1 MKSSAASSRSS
12 RNNDMYLADYHI
24 HSTCSPDGKLSMA
37 EIAGIAVQ
45 RGLQE
50 ICITDH
56 VDTYDWHS
64 GEKRTNYDW
73 EKAFAQYREAVERWG
88 DRIAVKLG
96 AELSGVVRYP
106 DEADC
111 LMRRGRDLDFVIGSV
126 HLAAEK
132 FDWFDLYFIKEHDMP
147 YYRDLIEHYLRDT
160 VTLARWGRFHVLGHM
175 TLPLRYLHEHLGIDM
190 TFDDYMDAVEEI
202 FRIIIPKGIGI
213 ECNTNRGGMP
223 LPYDTI
229 LRRYREMGG
238 EVITL
243 GSDAHASEHIGCAIA
258 ARQQLL
264 RDCGFRYF
272 TTFTKGEPTFRPL

>member
-1 MKSSAASSRSS
+1 MKSSAVSSRSS
-12 RNNDMYLADYHI
+12 RNKMYLADYHI

-37 EIAGIAVQ
+37 EIAEVAVQ

-64 GEKRTNYDW
+64 GEVRTDYDW
-73 EKAFAQYREAVERWG
+73 EKAFRQHREAVERWG

-106 DEADC
+106 NEADY
-111 LMRRGRDLDFVIGSV
+111 LMQRRKELDFVIGSI

-132 FDWFDLYFIKEHDMP
+132 FDWFDLYFIKEHDMD
-147 YYRDLIEHYLRDT
+147 YYRDLITHYLCDMM
-160 VTLARWGRFHVLGHM
+160 TLARWGQFNVLGHM
-175 TLPLRYLHEHLGIDM
+175 TLPLRYLHDHLQVDM

-223 LPYDTI
+223 LPDEKI
-229 LRRYREMGG
+229 LRLYREMGG
-238 EVITL
+238 EIITL
-243 GSDAHASEHIGCAIA
+243 GSDAHAGEHIGCAIE

-264 RDCGFRYF
+264 RECGFRYF